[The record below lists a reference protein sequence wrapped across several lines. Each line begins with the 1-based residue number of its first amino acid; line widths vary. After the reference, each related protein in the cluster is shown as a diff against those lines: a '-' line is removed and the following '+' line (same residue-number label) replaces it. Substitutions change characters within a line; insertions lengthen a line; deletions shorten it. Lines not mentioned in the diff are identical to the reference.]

1 MLGGWN
7 LMLTLQPCCLKT
19 RKTGIN
25 KRAFRSQGLLTRLI
39 QYNFSKHSITSNYYF
54 TPKSPRCQAAEKE
67 LHFLQNNSFKDLLNF
82 HQEKTFPAK
91 EVELRF
97 CQKIYM
103 NVPFS

>member
-1 MLGGWN
+1 MLLKDEEDWN
-7 LMLTLQPCCLKT
+7 QQTSFSFPGSAHPTHSTQLQQTFEYIKFYPKE
-19 RKTGIN
+19 
-25 KRAFRSQGLLTRLI
+25 
-39 QYNFSKHSITSNYYF
+39 SKMSSSG
-54 TPKSPRCQAAEKE
+54 KK
-67 LHFLQNNSFKDLLNF
+67 LDFLQNNSFKDLLNF